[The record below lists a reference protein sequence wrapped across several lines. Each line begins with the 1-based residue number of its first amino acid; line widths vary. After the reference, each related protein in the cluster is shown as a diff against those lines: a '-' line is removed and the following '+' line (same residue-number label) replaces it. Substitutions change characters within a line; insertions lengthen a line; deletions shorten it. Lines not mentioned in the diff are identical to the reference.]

1 MILGILH
8 FTMRRNLVNW
18 KFFKFI
24 YEKVKEIDP
33 KDAKKMTPLHYA
45 VDSGRVSICSFIID
59 KLDDIHP
66 KDDFGKTPL
75 DYADGHRGILHLF
88 KMKKSASAKSKS
100 SRKN

>member
-1 MILGILH
+1 
-8 FTMRRNLVNW
+8 MRRNLVNW